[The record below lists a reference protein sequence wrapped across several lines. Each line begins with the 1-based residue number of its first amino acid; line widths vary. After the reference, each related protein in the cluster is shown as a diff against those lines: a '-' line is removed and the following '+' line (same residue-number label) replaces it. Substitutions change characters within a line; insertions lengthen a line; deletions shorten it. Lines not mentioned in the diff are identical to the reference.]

1 MPEKQEKQKKTI
13 DPAAL
18 EMLKKAE
25 KAGISTMFNRVDEVK
40 PCPIGAEGSC
50 CRVCAMGPCRMTGKD
65 KEQKTGVCGAT
76 LDTVAARGFARQVA
90 AGASAHSDHGR
101 DVALTLLA
109 AARGEAPGYEIKDFP
124 KLLKVAELLG
134 VKVDDRKT
142 EEIAAD
148 VALRALEEF
157 GRQTGEVMY
166 ASRAPKKRQELW
178 AKLGL
183 TPRGVDREIVE
194 MMHRTHAGTDQDAE
208 HILDQAMRT
217 SLSSGWGGS
226 MLATDLQDILFG
238 TPIPLRSKANLG
250 VLKKDQVNIV
260 VHGHEPTL
268 SEKLVDAAQDKEMIE
283 HAKKKGA
290 KGINLAGI
298 CCTSNEILMRRGIP
312 PAGNVLHQELAIL
325 TGVVDVM
332 VVDVQCTFQG
342 LAKVASQY
350 HTELITT
357 SPKAKILGATHIEFD
372 HHRAPEIAK
381 EIVKRAIDNFSN
393 RKEVH
398 IPKFS
403 NNLIAGFSHEYI
415 RYMLGGI
422 HRASFRPL
430 NDNIINGRIRG
441 LAGVVGCN
449 NPRVVQD
456 ENIIHIVRELIK
468 NDVLVA
474 VTGCSATASGK
485 HGLLTPETM
494 ELAGDGLKEV
504 CEAVGMP
511 PVLHLGSCVD
521 NSRILT
527 VLAEVVEEGGLGED
541 ISDLPAVGICPEW
554 YCEKALEIG
563 VYCVASGAY
572 VLFGGVSSP
581 VSGSQVVSELITK
594 GWEKKVGGKLEFYAD
609 PQTIVE
615 KALAHIDAKRK
626 ALKIDVA
633 KERVLYDMEMRRELS
648 V

>member
-1 MPEKQEKQKKTI
+1 MADNHEKSI

-18 EMLKKAE
+18 EMLKEAQ
-25 KAGISTMFNRVDEVK
+25 KAGISTMFSRVDEIK

-50 CRVCAMGPCRMTGKD
+50 CRVCAMGPCRLVGKE
-65 KEQKTGVCGAT
+65 KEEKTGVCGAT
-76 LDTVAARGFARQVA
+76 LDTIAARNLARQVA

-109 AARGEAPGYEIKDFP
+109 AALGEAPGYEIKDAA
-124 KLLKVAELLG
+124 KLFKVAELLG
-134 VKVDDRKT
+134 IEVGSRKV
-142 EEIAAD
+142 EEIAKD
-148 VALRALEEF
+148 VALKALEEF
-157 GRQTGEVMY
+157 GRQRGEVIY
-166 ASRAPKKRQELW
+166 ASRAPKKRQEIW

-194 MMHRTHAGTDQDAE
+194 MMHRTHAGTDQDAD

-217 SLSSGWGGS
+217 ALSSGWGGS

-238 TPIPLRSKANLG
+238 TPVPLRSKANLG

-268 SEKLVDAAQDKEMIE
+268 SEKIVDAAQDKEMIAY
-283 HAKKKGA
+283 AKKKGA
-290 KGINLAGI
+290 KGINLVGI
-298 CCTSNEILMRRGIP
+298 CCTSNEVLMRRGIA

-325 TGVVDVM
+325 TGAVDAM
-332 VVDVQCTFQG
+332 VVDVQCTFQT
-342 LAKVASQY
+342 LAKIAATK

-381 EIVKRAIDNFSN
+381 EIVKRAIDNFPN
-393 RKEVH
+393 RKETH

-403 NNLIAGFSHEYI
+403 SDLVAGFSHEYI

-449 NPRVVQD
+449 NPRVAQD
-456 ENIIHIVRELIK
+456 KNIIHIVKELIK
-468 NDVLVA
+468 NDVLVV
-474 VTGCSATASGK
+474 VTGCSAIASGK

-494 ELAGDGLKEV
+494 ELTGEGLREV

-527 VLAEVVEEGGLGED
+527 ILTEVVEEGGLGED

-572 VLFGGVSSP
+572 VIFGGVESP
-581 VSGSQVVSELITK
+581 VAGSSVVTKLITE
-594 GWEKKVGGKLEFYAD
+594 GWQKKVGGRLEFYPD
-609 PQTIVE
+609 GETIVA
-615 KALAHIDAKRK
+615 KALEHIDAKRRE
-626 ALKIDVA
+626 LKIDTA

>member
-1 MPEKQEKQKKTI
+1 MADNHEKSI

-18 EMLKKAE
+18 EMLKEAE
-25 KAGISTMFNRVDEVK
+25 KAGISTMFSRVDEIK

-50 CRVCAMGPCRMTGKD
+50 CRVCAMGPCRLVGKE
-65 KEQKTGVCGAT
+65 KEEKTGVCGAT
-76 LDTVAARGFARQVA
+76 LDTIAARNLARQVA

-109 AARGEAPGYEIKDFP
+109 AALGEAPGYEIKDID
-124 KLLKVAELLG
+124 KLFKVAGLLGVEIGERKVAE
-134 VKVDDRKT
+134 
-142 EEIAAD
+142 IAKD
-148 VALRALEEF
+148 VALKALEEF
-157 GRQTGEVMY
+157 GRQRGEVIY
-166 ASRAPKKRQELW
+166 ASRAPKKRQEIW
-178 AKLGL
+178 AKLRL

-194 MMHRTHAGTDQDAE
+194 MMHRTHAGTDQDAD

-217 SLSSGWGGS
+217 ALSSGWGGS

-268 SEKLVDAAQDKEMIE
+268 SEKIVDVAQDKEMIAY
-283 HAKKKGA
+283 AKKKGA

-298 CCTSNEILMRRGIP
+298 CCTSNEVLMRRGIA

-325 TGVVDVM
+325 TGAVDAM
-332 VVDVQCTFQG
+332 VVDVQCTFQT
-342 LAKVASQY
+342 LARIAATK
-350 HTELITT
+350 HTKLITT
-357 SPKAKILGATHIEFD
+357 SPKAKILGATHIEFN

-381 EIVKRAIDNFSN
+381 EIVKRAIDNFPN
-393 RKEVH
+393 RKETH

-403 NNLIAGFSHEYI
+403 SDLVAGFSHEYI

-430 NDNIINGRIRG
+430 NDNVINGRIRG

-449 NPRVVQD
+449 NPRVAQD
-456 ENIIHIVRELIK
+456 KNIIHIVRELIK
-468 NDVLVA
+468 NDVLVV
-474 VTGCSATASGK
+474 VTGCSAIASGK

-494 ELAGDGLKEV
+494 ELTGEGLREV

-527 VLAEVVEEGGLGED
+527 ILTEVVEEGGLGED

-572 VLFGGVSSP
+572 VIFGGVESP
-581 VSGSQVVSELITK
+581 VAGSSVVTKLITE
-594 GWEKKVGGKLEFYAD
+594 GWQKKVGGRLEFYPD
-609 PQTIVE
+609 GETIVV
-615 KALAHIDAKRK
+615 KALEHIDAKRRE
-626 ALKIDVA
+626 LKIDTA

>member
-1 MPEKQEKQKKTI
+1 MTDNHEKSI

-18 EMLKKAE
+18 EMLERAE
-25 KAGISTMFNRVDEVK
+25 KDGISTMFSRVDEIK

-50 CRVCAMGPCRMTGKD
+50 CRICAMGPCRMTGKN
-65 KEQKTGVCGAT
+65 KEEKTGVCGAT
-76 LDTVAARGFARQVA
+76 LDTIAARSFARQVA

-109 AARGEAPGYEIKDFP
+109 AAKGEAPGYEIKDIA
-124 KLLKVAELLG
+124 KLFKVAELLG
-134 VKVDDRKT
+134 VKIDDRKT
-142 EEIAAD
+142 EDIAAD

-157 GRQTGEVMY
+157 GRQTGQVIY

-178 AKLGL
+178 TKLKL

-194 MMHRTHAGTDQDAE
+194 MMHRTHAGTDQEAE

-217 SLSSGWGGS
+217 SLASGWGGS

-238 TPIPLRSKANLG
+238 TPVPLRSEANLG
-250 VLKKDQVNIV
+250 VLKKDEVNIV

-268 SEKLVDAAQDKEMIE
+268 SEKIVDAAQEKEMIE
-283 HAKKKGA
+283 YAKKKGA
-290 KGINLAGI
+290 KGISLAGI

-325 TGVVDVM
+325 TGVVDAM
-332 VVDVQCTFQG
+332 VVDVQCTFQT
-342 LAKVASQY
+342 LAKVASKF
-350 HTELITT
+350 HTELIST

-372 HHRAPEIAK
+372 HHRAPEIAG
-381 EIVKRAIDNFSN
+381 EIVKRAIDNYPK
-393 RKEVH
+393 RDKTYV
-398 IPKFS
+398 PKFS
-403 NNLIAGFSHEYI
+403 NKLIAGFSHEYI

-430 NDNIINGRIRG
+430 NDNVINGRIRG

-449 NPRVVQD
+449 NPRVPQD
-456 ENIIHIVRELIK
+456 KNIIHIVKELIK
-468 NDVLVA
+468 NDVLVV

-485 HGLLTPETM
+485 HGFLTPEVM

-511 PVLHLGSCVD
+511 PVLHVGSCVD

-527 VLAEVVEEGGLGED
+527 ILSEVVEEGGLGDD

-572 VLFGGVSSP
+572 VLFGGVTSP
-581 VSGSQVVSELITK
+581 VSGSEVVTKIITK

-609 PQTIVE
+609 PQVIVE

>member
-1 MPEKQEKQKKTI
+1 MADNHEKSI

-18 EMLKKAE
+18 EMLKKAQE
-25 KAGISTMFNRVDEVK
+25 EGVSTMFSRVDEIR

-50 CRVCAMGPCRMTGKD
+50 CRICAMGPCRLAGKE
-65 KEQKTGVCGAT
+65 KEEKTGVCGAT
-76 LDTVAARGFARQVA
+76 LDTIAARNLARQVA

-109 AARGEAPGYEIKDFP
+109 AALGEAPGYEIKGID
-124 KLLKVAELLG
+124 KLLKVAGLLG
-134 VKVDDRKT
+134 IEVGNRQV
-142 EEIAAD
+142 AD
-148 VALRALEEF
+148 VAKDVALKALDEF
-157 GRQTGEVMY
+157 GRQRGEVIY
-166 ASRAPKKRQELW
+166 ASRAPRKRQEIW

-208 HILDQAMRT
+208 HILDQSMRT
-217 SLSSGWGGS
+217 ALSSGWGGS

-238 TPIPLRSKANLG
+238 TPVPLRSKANLG

-268 SEKLVDAAQDKEMIE
+268 SEQIVDASQDKEMIAY
-283 HAKKKGA
+283 AKKKGA
-290 KGINLAGI
+290 KGINLVGI
-298 CCTSNEILMRRGIP
+298 CCTSNEVLMRRGIA

-325 TGVVDVM
+325 TGAVDAM
-332 VVDVQCTFQG
+332 VVDVQCTFQT
-342 LAKVASQY
+342 LAKIAATR

-372 HHRAPEIAK
+372 HHRAPEIAR
-381 EIVKRAIDNFSN
+381 EIVKRAIDNYPN
-393 RKEVH
+393 RKETH

-403 NNLIAGFSHEYI
+403 SDLVAGFSHEYI

-430 NDNIINGRIRG
+430 NDNVINGRIRG

-449 NPRVVQD
+449 NPRVAQD
-456 ENIIHIVRELIK
+456 KNIIQVVRDLIK
-468 NDVLVA
+468 NDVLVV
-474 VTGCSATASGK
+474 VTGCSAIASGK

-494 ELAGDGLKEV
+494 EMAGDGLREV

-527 VLAEVVEEGGLGED
+527 ILTEVVEEGGLGED

-572 VLFGGVSSP
+572 VIFGGVESP
-581 VSGSQVVSELITK
+581 VGGSAVVTKLITE
-594 GWEKKVGGKLEFYAD
+594 GWQNKVGGRLEFYPD
-609 PQTIVE
+609 GETIVT
-615 KALAHIDAKRK
+615 KALEHIDAKRRE
-626 ALKIDVA
+626 LKIDA
-633 KERVLYDMEMRRELS
+633 TKERVLYDMDMRRELS